1 MGSSAGWVAVLDS
14 TREGSVSVR
23 STQFP
28 GKKGLRFARP
38 DGKDLKQDISV
49 RVGIAVKIVA
59 WVAAR
64 ELREK
69 MVVLARTVASENLD
83 VGDSETR

>member
-1 MGSSAGWVAVLDS
+1 VCGVLNI
-14 TREGSVSVR
+14 V
-23 STQFP
+23 P

-38 DGKDLKQDISV
+38 DGKDFKQDISV

-69 MVVLARTVASENLD
+69 MVVLACTIASENLD